1 MIHYRLVCDAGH
13 DFESWFRD
21 SDGFDAQAAQG
32 LVHCPFCQSTK
43 ITRGVMAPHV
53 ARGHD
58 PDAAKLRAA
67 LDALR
72 ETIVENTEDVGDRF
86 PDEARRMEDG
96 AAQRRAIRGR
106 ASFEEARA
114 LLEDGIE
121 IFPLPGG
128 GREGH

>member
-1 MIHYRLVCDAGH
+1 MIHYRLICDAGH

-21 SDGFDAQAAQG
+21 SAGFEAQAAQG
-32 LVHCPFCQSTK
+32 LIHCPFCQSTK
-43 ITRGVMAPHV
+43 ISRGVMAPHV

-58 PDAAKLRAA
+58 PEVAKLREA

-72 ETIVENTEDVGDRF
+72 ETIIDNTEDVGDRF
-86 PDEARRMEDG
+86 PDEARRIEDG
-96 AAQRRAIRGR
+96 AGQRRAIRGR

-121 IFPLPGG
+121 IFPLPGSA
-128 GREGH
+128 REGH

>member
-1 MIHYRLVCDAGH
+1 MIHYRLICDAGH
-13 DFESWFRD
+13 DFDSWFRN
-21 SDGFDAQAAQG
+21 SDGFETQAAQS
-32 LVHCPFCQSTK
+32 LITCPFCRSTN

-58 PDAAKLRAA
+58 PEAAKLREA

-72 ETIVENTEDVGDRF
+72 EKIVENTEDVGDKF
-86 PDEARRMEDG
+86 PDEARRIEDG

-121 IFPLPGG
+121 IFPLPSGA
-128 GREGH
+128 REGH

>member
-1 MIHYRLVCDAGH
+1 MIHYRLICDAGH

-21 SDGFDAQAAQG
+21 SDGFDTQAAQG
-32 LVHCPFCQSTK
+32 LITCPICRSTN

-58 PDAAKLRAA
+58 PEAAKLREA

-72 ETIVENTEDVGDRF
+72 EKIVENTEDVGDNF
-86 PDEARRMEDG
+86 PDEARRIEDG

-128 GREGH
+128 AREGH

>member
-1 MIHYRLVCDAGH
+1 
-13 DFESWFRD
+13 
-21 SDGFDAQAAQG
+21 
-32 LVHCPFCQSTK
+32 
-43 ITRGVMAPHV
+43 MAPHV

-58 PDAAKLRAA
+58 PDAAKLREA

-72 ETIVENTEDVGDRF
+72 EKIVENTEDVGDNF
-86 PDEARRMEDG
+86 PDEARRIEDG

-128 GREGH
+128 VREGH

>member
-1 MIHYRLVCDAGH
+1 MIHYRLVCDEGH
-13 DFESWFRD
+13 DFDSWFRD
-21 SDGFDAQAAQG
+21 SDGFEAQAAQAMI
-32 LVHCPFCQSTK
+32 HCPFCRSTN
-43 ITRGVMAPHV
+43 ISRGVMAPHV
-53 ARGHD
+53 ARGQD
-58 PDAAKLRAA
+58 LEAAKLREA

-72 ETIVENTEDVGDRF
+72 DTIVENTEDVGDKF
-86 PDEARRMEDG
+86 PEEARRIEDG
-96 AAQRRAIRGR
+96 AAHRRAIRGR

>member
-1 MIHYRLVCDAGH
+1 MIHYRLICDADH
-13 DFESWFRD
+13 EFESWFRD
-21 SDGFDAQAAQG
+21 SASFDAQAAQN
-32 LVHCPFCQSTK
+32 LIHCPFCQSTK
-43 ITRGVMAPHV
+43 ISRAVMAPHV
-53 ARGHD
+53 ARA
-58 PDAAKLRAA
+58 PDAAKLREA

-72 ETIVENTEDVGDRF
+72 EKIVENTEDVGDNF

>member
-1 MIHYRLVCDAGH
+1 MIHYRLICDAGH

-21 SDGFDAQAAQG
+21 SDSFDAQATQG
-32 LVHCPFCQSTK
+32 LIHCPLCQSTK
-43 ITRGVMAPHV
+43 ISRGVMAPHV

-58 PDAAKLRAA
+58 PEAAKLREAF
-67 LDALR
+67 DALR
-72 ETIVENTEDVGDRF
+72 EQIIENAEDVGDNF
-86 PDEARRMEDG
+86 PDEARRIEDG

-128 GREGH
+128 AREGH